1 MTFDPNDFL
10 PTPRNWLHT
19 DIQYQGRGRAE
30 FSQPEGWVEGL
41 TKISFDEQGNPHI
54 TMNVVE
60 NQAGELFPRDVT
72 GNLLPRPT
80 CTSLRVESSD
90 GVFSATDEKGITY
103 DALFPQVV
111 DLFSVSFYPR
121 TSRFQASGAE
131 EAKYWVLPISNFIS
145 DVAPVSPPAL
155 DYHPLRF
162 YWPPNIPEELS
173 DEEKVLAAVYA
184 KSKNHMITFE
194 YAEGTGF
201 VEYLPDFS
209 ERGGKLV
216 QGAGT
221 TLITAAMV
229 GEVEPNPTDNDE
241 ELERWLKRPDM
252 LSLLTLA
259 SGSEVSAPWIE
270 LRDEAGRLV
279 RRIHRALRPTRYFQG
294 HRLIGEK
301 ILADGG
307 GLLMGAGRLITKAV
321 SESNEF
327 GASYLRV
334 AIMHLTRSMYEG
346 LWPLRWPVRF
356 SARS

>member
-1 MTFDPNDFL
+1 
-10 PTPRNWLHT
+10 LHT

-184 KSKNHMITFE
+184 KSKNHLITFE
-194 YAEGTGF
+194 YAGGTGF

>member
-1 MTFDPNDFL
+1 MAMTFDPNDFL
-10 PTPRNWLHT
+10 PTPRNWLST
-19 DIQYQGRGRAE
+19 TIEYEGRGRAE
-30 FSQPEGWVEGL
+30 FSQPDGWVEGP

-54 TMNVVE
+54 TMDVVE
-60 NQAGELFPRDVT
+60 NQAGGLLPWDET
-72 GNLLPRPT
+72 GNLLTRST
-80 CTSLRVESSD
+80 CTSLTVEAPD
-90 GVFSATDEKGITY
+90 GVFSATDEKGINY
-103 DALFPQVV
+103 DALFPQIV
-111 DLFSVSFYPR
+111 DLFSVSFYPW
-121 TSRFQASGAE
+121 TSRFQVSGAE
-131 EAKYWVLPISNFIS
+131 RVKYWVLPISNFIS

-162 YWPPNIPEELS
+162 YWPPNIPEDLS

-184 KSKNHMITFE
+184 KSENHLITFE
-194 YAEGTGF
+194 YAGGTGF

-216 QGAGT
+216 QGVET

-229 GEVEPNPTDNDE
+229 GEVGSNPTDNDE
-241 ELERWLKRPDM
+241 GLERWLKPPDM

-301 ILADGG
+301 LLADGG
-307 GLLMGAGRLITKAV
+307 GLLMGAGRLIT
-321 SESNEF
+321 
-327 GASYLRV
+327 
-334 AIMHLTRSMYEG
+334 
-346 LWPLRWPVRF
+346 
-356 SARS
+356 

>member
-1 MTFDPNDFL
+1 
-10 PTPRNWLHT
+10 LHT

-80 CTSLRVESSD
+80 CTSLRVEPSD

-184 KSKNHMITFE
+184 KSKNHLITFE
-194 YAEGTGF
+194 YAGGTGF